1 MKIAI
6 VIPTYNEEK
15 TISKVIKNTSIYGDV
30 IIVNDCSDDN
40 TRNIASNLECI
51 IIDNTFNLGYGMSI
65 QNGLKY
71 CIENNYTYA
80 ITIDADDQHNE
91 VDIKKIIHFLQDG
104 YDLVIGSRNI
114 LQRHSEYIFS
124 FITNIVWNV
133 KDPLSGLKGYKLEKT
148 KGILSNNLNDNV
160 GVDLAIKL
168 IKNNTKVMCFDIETK
183 ERKDISRF
191 GTGLIPNLKIY
202 FSIFK
207 AFFNFF

>member
-1 MKIAI
+1 M
-6 VIPTYNEEK
+6 
-15 TISKVIKNTSIYGDV
+15 
-30 IIVNDCSDDN
+30 
-40 TRNIASNLECI
+40 
-51 IIDNTFNLGYGMSI
+51 
-65 QNGLKY
+65 
-71 CIENNYTYA
+71 
-80 ITIDADDQHNE
+80 
-91 VDIKKIIHFLQDG
+91 QDG

-207 AFFNFF
+207 AFLIFLILNKLKLCYKY